1 MDRITSDDA
10 HPYRQQTENQNINR
24 GAVSERSLYEDT
36 YTPQEFSPRDR
47 GRLQDGGLSGG
58 PVYNQSNIEI
68 LKEIYR
74 QTDTGNKK
82 VAPGQIQL
90 DGSIVFHAQ
99 PKDMQPR
106 ASAQEA
112 QPADKPHNM
121 QTHPRAHETQPAD
134 KPRNMQPH
142 PRAQESQPADK
153 PRNMQPH
160 PRAQE
165 SQPADKPRNMQPHP
179 RAQESQPADK
189 PRNMQ
194 PHPPSQER
202 RPGGSEAIKDPGF
215 LYPLYPG
222 KEFCPPDR
230 SELPVPK
237 LPQPKLP
244 QEKPDRDMNKPDIR
258 KEMPLRQGALS
269 W

>member
-160 PRAQE
+160 P
-165 SQPADKPRNMQPHP
+165 
-179 RAQESQPADK
+179 
-189 PRNMQ
+189 
-194 PHPPSQER
+194 PSQER

>member
-1 MDRITSDDA
+1 MDRITSNDA

-160 PRAQE
+160 P
-165 SQPADKPRNMQPHP
+165 
-179 RAQESQPADK
+179 
-189 PRNMQ
+189 
-194 PHPPSQER
+194 PSQER

>member
-1 MDRITSDDA
+1 MDRITSNDA

-58 PVYNQSNIEI
+58 PVYNQSNLEI

-112 QPADKPHNM
+112 QPADKPRNM
-121 QTHPRAHETQPAD
+121 QAPPHAHET
-134 KPRNMQPH
+134 
-142 PRAQESQPADK
+142 
-153 PRNMQPH
+153 
-160 PRAQE
+160 
-165 SQPADKPRNMQPHP
+165 QPADKPRNMQPHP

-202 RPGGSEAIKDPGF
+202 RPGGAQEAIKDPGF

>member
-1 MDRITSDDA
+1 MDRITSNDDLA
-10 HPYRQQTENQNINR
+10 YRQQTENQNINR
-24 GAVSERSLYEDT
+24 GAVSERSLYEEL
-36 YTPQEFSPRDR
+36 YTPQEFSPRDHE
-47 GRLQDGGLSGG
+47 RLKDGGRSGG
-58 PVYNQSNIEI
+58 PVYNESKLEI

-74 QTDTGNKK
+74 QTDTGNKQ

-106 ASAQEA
+106 TSAQEA
-112 QPADKPHNM
+112 QPV
-121 QTHPRAHETQPAD
+121 D
-134 KPRNMQPH
+134 KPRNMQSPPH
-142 PRAQESQPADK
+142 AQESQPAD
-153 PRNMQPH
+153 M
-160 PRAQE
+160 
-165 SQPADKPRNMQPHP
+165 
-179 RAQESQPADK
+179 

-202 RPGGSEAIKDPGF
+202 RPGGSQEAIKDPGF

-237 LPQPKLP
+237 LPQPKPP
-244 QEKPDRDMNKPDIR
+244 QEKPERDMDKDIR

>member
-1 MDRITSDDA
+1 MDRITSNDA

-24 GAVSERSLYEDT
+24 GAVSERSLYEEA
-36 YTPQEFSPRDR
+36 YKPQEFSPRDHE
-47 GRLQDGGLSGG
+47 RLKDGGRSGG
-58 PVYNQSNIEI
+58 PIHNEINKEI
-68 LKEIYR
+68 LKENYR
-74 QTDTGNKK
+74 QTDTGNKQ

-106 ASAQEA
+106 AGAQEA
-112 QPADKPHNM
+112 QPVDKPRNM
-121 QTHPRAHETQPAD
+121 QSPPHAHETQPAD

-160 PRAQE
+160 P
-165 SQPADKPRNMQPHP
+165 
-179 RAQESQPADK
+179 
-189 PRNMQ
+189 
-194 PHPPSQER
+194 PSQEG
-202 RPGGSEAIKDPGF
+202 RPGGSQEAIKDPGF

-222 KEFCPPDR
+222 KEFCPPNR

>member
-1 MDRITSDDA
+1 MDRITSNDDLA
-10 HPYRQQTENQNINR
+10 YRQQTENQNINR
-24 GAVSERSLYEDT
+24 GAVSERSLYEEL
-36 YTPQEFSPRDR
+36 YTPQEFSPRDHE
-47 GRLQDGGLSGG
+47 RLKDGGRSGG
-58 PVYNQSNIEI
+58 PVYNESKLEI

-74 QTDTGNKK
+74 QTDTGNKQ

-112 QPADKPHNM
+112 QPV
-121 QTHPRAHETQPAD
+121 D
-134 KPRNMQPH
+134 KPRNMQSPPH
-142 PRAQESQPADK
+142 
-153 PRNMQPH
+153 
-160 PRAQE
+160 
-165 SQPADKPRNMQPHP
+165 
-179 RAQESQPADK
+179 AQESQPADK

-202 RPGGSEAIKDPGF
+202 RPGGSQEAIKDPGF

-222 KEFCPPDR
+222 KEFCPTDR

-237 LPQPKLP
+237 LPQPKPP
-244 QEKPDRDMNKPDIR
+244 QEKPERDMDKDIR